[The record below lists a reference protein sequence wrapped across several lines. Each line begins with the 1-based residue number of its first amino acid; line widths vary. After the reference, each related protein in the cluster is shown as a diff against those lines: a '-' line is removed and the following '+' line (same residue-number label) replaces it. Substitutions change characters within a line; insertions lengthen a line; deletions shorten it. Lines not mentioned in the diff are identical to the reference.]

1 MASFKINDQY
11 SATYTV
17 EKAASGWIAEGQLWK
32 GDKPAKIRFKATGNT
47 RQAAVDKAHS
57 EARSLVPD

>member
-1 MASFKINDQY
+1 MATFKINDQY

-17 EKAASGWIAEGQLWK
+17 EQTASGWVAEGKLWK
-32 GDKPAKIRFKATGNT
+32 GDKHTKVKFKVTGNT
-47 RQAAVDKAHS
+47 RQAAVSKAHS